1 MVFVTP
7 SHLTDHRI
15 KPSIVATVSVGQ
27 DADSAFT
34 LAANEKEGADSLT
47 SSSGASN
54 KNTTTLRILLS
65 LFLYTYF
72 LVTSSPHRLNSPHHR
87 LFHTGKRGLVTPH
100 Q

>member
-15 KPSIVATVSVGQ
+15 KPSIVARVSVGQ

-47 SSSGASN
+47 RSSGASI
-54 KNTTTLRILLS
+54 K
-65 LFLYTYF
+65 YY
-72 LVTSSPHRLNSPHHR
+72 NS
-87 LFHTGKRGLVTPH
+87 
-100 Q
+100 